1 MKKKWSE
8 SGKEETFAEK
18 NLIRIIDNAVLT
30 INNIHVRIQ
39 SFRRNWDYSIGV
51 IMDDMSCFTVDE

>member
-30 INNIHVRIQ
+30 INNIHVRI
-39 SFRRNWDYSIGV
+39 
-51 IMDDMSCFTVDE
+51 